1 MQAFIHNAFENE
13 VRDLQTL
20 LRIPSVSRGEPKENM
35 PYGEKVEEALQC
47 FKDIAKTLGF
57 EKVYDVD
64 HRCGVVEYGEGE
76 EILAIMGHLDV
87 VPEGT
92 GWTYPPYAAEIHDGR
107 IYARGSIDDKGP
119 AMAALYALAAVKNA
133 GYPTR
138 RRVRLLLGLD
148 EECGCTGMAHYRDVE
163 GEPALAFTPDAVYP
177 VVNSEMGILHAV
189 YHKAYTSAV
198 KAKVG
203 TVANVIPGEA
213 EATLPCPVSP
223 VALPEGYTAKFEGN
237 TIFVTGRMGH
247 ASMPELA
254 SNAMQGLLFAIAA
267 QNLPEE
273 DKLTLGG
280 LASLLSFD
288 KHGETLGLD
297 KEDESGRITFM
308 PTILEVNQE
317 GATITFDCR
326 YPFTHSY
333 EAIRATL
340 DEKLGA
346 LGLTCLQDGN
356 TEGHFL
362 PKDGELV
369 STLMEVY
376 QDVTGDTESKPVS
389 MGGGTYAKLFKNAVA
404 FGPVFPHQADMC
416 HMPDESISLED
427 LEKNTLIMAEAIRR
441 LACK

>member
-1 MQAFIHNAFENE
+1 MQAFIHASFENE

-35 PYGEKVEEALQC
+35 PYGEQVEQALVC
-47 FKDIAKTLGF
+47 FKDIAKKLGF
-57 EKVYDVD
+57 KKVFDVD

-76 EILAIMGHLDV
+76 EVLAIMGHLDV

-107 IYARGSIDDKGP
+107 LYARGSIDDKGP

-148 EECGCTGMAHYRDVE
+148 EECGCTGMAHYREVE

-177 VVNSEMGILHAV
+177 VVNSEMGILHAT
-189 YHKAYTSAV
+189 YHKSYNSAV

-213 EATLPCPVSP
+213 EAILPCEVSP
-223 VALPEGYTAKFEGN
+223 VTLPEGYTAKFEGN
-237 TIFVTGRMGH
+237 TIAVTGRMGH

-254 SNAMQGLLFAIAA
+254 SNAMQGLLAAIAE
-267 QNLPEE
+267 QKLPEE
-273 DKLTLGG
+273 DAKTLGG
-280 LASLLSFD
+280 LANLLAFD
-288 KHGETLGLD
+288 KHGETLGID

-308 PTILEVNQE
+308 PTMLEVNEQ
-317 GATITFDCR
+317 GLTITFDCR

-333 EAIRATL
+333 EAIRAAL
-340 DEKLGA
+340 DAKLGA
-346 LGLTCLQDGN
+346 LGIACQQDSN

-362 PKDGELV
+362 PRDGELV

-376 QDVTGDTESKPVS
+376 RDVTGDRDSQPVS

-404 FGPVFPHQADMC
+404 FGPVFPDQADMC
-416 HMPDESISLED
+416 HMPDENIALCD

-441 LACK
+441 LACE

>member
-1 MQAFIHNAFENE
+1 MQAFIHDAFENE

-47 FKDIAKTLGF
+47 FKDIAGSLGF

-119 AMAALYALAAVKNA
+119 AMAALYALAAVKKA
-133 GYPTR
+133 GYPTK

-148 EECGCTGMAHYRDVE
+148 EECGCSGMAHYKEVE

-189 YHKAYTSAV
+189 YHKEYRSAV

-237 TIFVTGRMGH
+237 TISVIGRMGH

-254 SNAMQGLLFAIAA
+254 SNAMQGLLHAIAA

-273 DKLTLGG
+273 DKKTLGG
-280 LASLLSFD
+280 LASLLAFD
-288 KHGETLGLD
+288 KHGETMGID

-308 PTILEVNQE
+308 PTILEVSEE
-317 GATITFDCR
+317 GVTITFDCR

-333 EAIRATL
+333 EAIRSAL
-340 DEKLGA
+340 DEKLGT
-346 LGLTCLQDGN
+346 LGFACLQDGN

-369 STLMEVY
+369 STLMKVY

-404 FGPVFPHQADMC
+404 FGPVFPHQEDMC

-441 LACK
+441 LACE

>member
-189 YHKAYTSAV
+189 YHKAYKSAV

-213 EATLPCPVSP
+213 EAIFPCPVSP

-254 SNAMQGLLFAIAA
+254 SNAMQGLLCAIAA

-273 DKLTLGG
+273 DKKTLGG

-288 KHGETLGLD
+288 KHGETMGID

-308 PTILEVNQE
+308 PTILEVNEQ
-317 GATITFDCR
+317 GVTITFDCR

-376 QDVTGDTESKPVS
+376 QDVTGDRESKPVS

>member
-1 MQAFIHNAFENE
+1 MQAFIHASFAQQ
-13 VRDLQTL
+13 VQDLQTL

-35 PYGEKVEEALQC
+35 PYGEQVEQALVC
-47 FKDIAKTLGF
+47 FKDIAKKLGF
-57 EKVYDVD
+57 EKVFDVD

-76 EILAIMGHLDV
+76 EVLAIMGHLDV

-92 GWTYPPYAAEIHDGR
+92 GWTYPPYGAEIHDGR
-107 IYARGSIDDKGP
+107 LYARGSIDDKGP
-119 AMAALYALAAVKNA
+119 AMAALYALAAVKAA

-148 EECGCTGMAHYRDVE
+148 EECGCTGMAHYREVE

-189 YHKAYTSAV
+189 YHKAYSSKV

-213 EATLPCPVSP
+213 KAVLPCSVSP
-223 VALPEGYTAKFEGN
+223 VSLPEGFSAAFEGN
-237 TIFVTGRMGH
+237 TVSVIGRMGH

-254 SNAMQGLLFAIAA
+254 SNAMQGLLSVIAS

-273 DKLTLGG
+273 DQKTLGG
-280 LASLLSFD
+280 LASLLAFD
-288 KHGETLGLD
+288 KHGETLSLD

-308 PTILEVNQE
+308 PTILEVNEE
-317 GATITFDCR
+317 GLTITFDCR

-333 EAIRATL
+333 EAIRSVL

-346 LGLTCLQDGN
+346 LGLSCLHDSN

-369 STLMEVY
+369 STLMDVY
-376 QDVTGDTESKPVS
+376 GDVTGDRDAKPVS

-404 FGPVFPHQADMC
+404 FGPVFPGQADMC
-416 HMPDESISLED
+416 HMPDENISLED

>member
-189 YHKAYTSAV
+189 YHKGYTSAV

-213 EATLPCPVSP
+213 EAIFPCPVSP

-237 TIFVTGRMGH
+237 TISVIGRMGH

-254 SNAMQGLLFAIAA
+254 SNAMQGLLYAIAA

-273 DKLTLGG
+273 DKKTLGG

-288 KHGETLGLD
+288 KHGETMGID

-308 PTILEVNQE
+308 PTILEVNEQ
-317 GATITFDCR
+317 GVTITFDCR

-376 QDVTGDTESKPVS
+376 QDVTGDRESKPVS

>member
-13 VRDLQTL
+13 VRDLQAL

-189 YHKAYTSAV
+189 YHKAYKSAV

-237 TIFVTGRMGH
+237 TIFATGRMGH

-254 SNAMQGLLFAIAA
+254 SNAMQGLLCAIAA

-273 DKLTLGG
+273 DKKTLGG

-288 KHGETLGLD
+288 KHGETMGID

-308 PTILEVNQE
+308 PTILEVNEQ
-317 GATITFDCR
+317 GVTITFDCR

>member
-1 MQAFIHNAFENE
+1 MQAFIHASFENQ
-13 VRDLQTL
+13 VQDLQTL
-20 LRIPSVSRGEPKENM
+20 LRIPSVSRGEPRENM
-35 PYGEKVEEALQC
+35 PYGEQVEAALQC
-47 FKDIAKTLGF
+47 FQNTARKLGF
-57 EKVYDVD
+57 EKVFDVD

-92 GWTYPPYAAEIHDGR
+92 GWTYPPYGAEIHDGC

-148 EECGCTGMAHYRDVE
+148 EECGCTGMEHYREVE

-189 YHKAYTSAV
+189 YHKSYTSAV
-198 KAKVG
+198 QARVG

-213 EATLPCPVSP
+213 SAVLPCPVIS
-223 VALPEGYTAKFEGN
+223 ADLPAGYTAAFDGN
-237 TIFVTGRMGH
+237 TVSVTGRMGH

-254 SNAMQGLLFAIAA
+254 SNAMQGLLFAMSR

-273 DKLTLGG
+273 DKKTLGG
-280 LASLLSFD
+280 LASLLAFD

-297 KEDESGRITFM
+297 KQDESGRITFM
-308 PTILEVNQE
+308 PTILEVNE
-317 GATITFDCR
+317 KGATITFDCR

-333 EAIRATL
+333 EAIRAIL

-346 LGLTCLQDGN
+346 LGFACLHDGN

-376 QDVTGDTESKPVS
+376 RDVTGDKDSRPVS

-404 FGPVFPHQADMC
+404 FGPVFPHEADMC
-416 HMPDESISLED
+416 HMPDENISLED